1 MKTNNK
7 IYASII
13 ALMLVFTTIVGIAN
27 FPAVDTIPETEATGS
42 GSVDYVNDPEA
53 SYAHEDGPAANDK
66 TGWQDVL
73 DGAKGNGSKDTGNK
87 KPSTKKTYTYADGT
101 TTKNFAEVVKADTN
115 KKWAVTLVKSGVNNK
130 MTGKT
135 VHSNSYG
142 TIDVTHANEGYVT
155 LKLTKSTSKKVLG
168 SVDYTDKDG
177 KTSYC
182 DWYMDKD
189 ETYAI
194 PTYFGDGKYTVSILE
209 NKSDND
215 YYVRLSVNITVKSN
229 SELQTFLNSTRNA
242 DFANAPNTVAKA
254 KELTKNCK
262 TDREKINVIY
272 NWVYDN
278 IKYDINKALDDTRT
292 VQEQTYDL
300 DDILETRKG
309 VCSDIS
315 ALMTGML
322 RSVGIPCKYVAVE
335 EHAYIS
341 VWNETGTSTKNGV
354 TYATGSWVELN
365 STAKGGA
372 PYSDNDV
379 KYYG

>member
-7 IYASII
+7 IYTSII
-13 ALMLVFTTIVGIAN
+13 ALMLVFTTIVGIASN
-27 FPAVDTIPETEATGS
+27 PVTSNIPETETTGS

-53 SYAHEDGPAANDK
+53 TYDHEDGPAANDK

-73 DGAKGNGSKDTGNK
+73 DGAKGNGSKDTGSK
-87 KPSTKKTYTYADGT
+87 KPSTKETYTYADGT
-101 TTKNFAEVVKADTN
+101 TTEFFAEVVKADTN
-115 KKWAVTLVKSGVNNK
+115 KKWAETLVKSGVNNK

-168 SVDYTDKDG
+168 SVDYTNADG

-189 ETYAI
+189 KTYTI

-209 NKSDND
+209 NKSGTD

-242 DFANAPNTVAKA
+242 DFTNAPNTVAKA
-254 KELTKNCK
+254 KELTANCK

-292 VQEQTYDL
+292 VQAQIYDL
-300 DDILETRKG
+300 DYILETRKG

-322 RSVGIPCKYVAVE
+322 RSLGIPCKYVAVK
-335 EHAYIS
+335 EHAFIS

-365 STAKGGA
+365 STARGYGPSYKT
-372 PYSDNDV
+372 V
-379 KYYG
+379 EYYG

>member
-7 IYASII
+7 IYANII
-13 ALMLVFTTIVGIAN
+13 ALALVFTTIVGIAN
-27 FPAVDTIPETEATGS
+27 FPAIDTIPETEATGS

-53 SYAHEDGPAANDK
+53 TYGHEDGPAANDK
-66 TGWQDVL
+66 TGWQDAL
-73 DGAKGNGSKDTGNK
+73 NDADNARDKGSSNK
-87 KPSTKKTYTYADGT
+87 KTSTKETYTYADGT
-101 TTKNFAEVVKADTN
+101 TTKHFAEVVKADTN
-115 KKWAVTLVKSGVNNK
+115 KKFAVTLVKSGVNNK

-177 KTSYC
+177 KISYC

-189 ETYAI
+189 ETYTI

-209 NKSDND
+209 NKSGTD

-229 SELQTFLNSTRNA
+229 SELQTFLNSTRCANFA
-242 DFANAPNTVAKA
+242 DAPNTVVKA
-254 KELTKNCK
+254 KELTANCK

-292 VQEQTYDL
+292 SQASTYDL
-300 DDILETRKG
+300 DAILEARTG
-309 VCSDIS
+309 VCEDIS
-315 ALMTGML
+315 VLMAGML
-322 RSVGIPCKYVAVE
+322 RSLGIPCKFVAVKG
-335 EHAYIS
+335 HAFIS

-365 STAKGGA
+365 STARGYGPSYKT
-372 PYSDNDV
+372 V
-379 KYYG
+379 EYYG